1 MEFSYFA
8 INDGFAEAIC
18 RGLRSGFLTEE
29 DYTKLKNSNNLQDFK
44 TVKLLYYFYSKFL
57 KES

>member
-8 INDGFAEAIC
+8 INDGFTEAIC

-29 DYTKLKNSNNLQDFK
+29 DYAKLKNSNNLQDFK
-44 TVKLLYYFYSKFL
+44 TVKTIYHFII
-57 KES
+57 